1 MDALSRLLA
10 RAAGTAAACVL
21 IAAPTA
27 GAFGP
32 GIDVSPAGSA
42 NGGVGVAARDGGG
55 VVVAWRRAT
64 DGAVLVRRA
73 AVGGTLG
80 DPVVAATGSS
90 AHRPVVGRVPG
101 GTAVAWVRS
110 SDDHLLVRR
119 VAEDG
124 SLGTTFDVSG
134 ESLNSVNGQAA
145 LATNASGRVAVAWRR
160 PSDSA
165 VRIRV
170 FEIGSGPSVAALD
183 LSAAPDIALYG
194 TNVHVGLNDA
204 GEAAV
209 VWHRNTDCHIIV
221 RRVTSAGAVGT
232 QIDISGEP
240 DSAVGD
246 TSPGVVVR
254 PDGAVVAA
262 WHRDS
267 DHHAVSRRWNA
278 NGALDGFV
286 DLSPAGD
293 VPSMA
298 DLAIIPTS
306 DGEAVAW
313 QRASDSHATVA
324 FGGGTTFSAGTD
336 VSLTSTASG
345 PPPAVAVSTDA
356 ALAVAWLGSDGTA
369 RVAFQSGVSGP
380 GDSPPPPGDGG
391 APTPPPPPAAPAPPG
406 GTPGRTPSSDR
417 TAPGTRI
424 ASGPGTRLRERRA
437 TFRFTA
443 TEAGARFE
451 CALDDDPFAAC
462 SATTTLRHLNRG
474 AHVLRVRAVDAAGNR
489 DRTPA
494 RVRFVVPKRRR

>member
-1 MDALSRLLA
+1 MDALSRLLR
-10 RAAGTAAACVL
+10 RAACAAA
-21 IAAPTA
+21 AALLLCTPA
-27 GAFGP
+27 ADAFG
-32 GIDVSPAGSA
+32 GGVDVSPAGSA
-42 NGGVGVAARDGGG
+42 AGGVGVAARDGGG
-55 VVVAWRRAT
+55 VTVAWRRSG

-73 AVGGTLG
+73 GSDGALG
-80 DPVVAATGSS
+80 DPVVVATGST
-90 AHRPVVGRVPG
+90 AHRPVAGRVPG

-119 VAEDG
+119 VADDG
-124 SLGTTFDVSG
+124 TLGATFDVSG

-145 LATNASGRVAVAWRR
+145 IATNTSGRVAAAWRR
-160 PSDSA
+160 PSDSD

-170 FEIGSGPSVAALD
+170 FEIGSGPSAAALD

-221 RRVTSAGAVGT
+221 RRVTAAGAVGA

-267 DHHAVSRRWNA
+267 DHHAVSRRW
-278 NGALDGFV
+278 GADGSTSGFT
-286 DLSPAGD
+286 DLSPSGD

-298 DLAIIPTS
+298 DLAITPLS

-313 QRASDSHATVA
+313 QRASDSRAVA
-324 FGGGTTFSAGTD
+324 AIGGGTSFTAGTD
-336 VSLTSTASG
+336 VSGAATASG
-345 PPPAVAVSTDA
+345 PPPAVAVSTDGW
-356 ALAVAWLGSDGTA
+356 LAVAWLGGDGTA

-380 GDSPPPPGDGG
+380 GDSRPPTDGGGGTTTTPAPPPGTTRTT
-391 APTPPPPPAAPAPPG
+391 TPPVA
-406 GTPGRTPSSDR
+406 DR
-417 TAPGTRI
+417 TAPDTRI
-424 ASGPGTRLRERRA
+424 TAGPGARLRERRA
-437 TFRFTA
+437 TFRFTS
-443 TEAGARFE
+443 TEPGTRFE
-451 CALDDDPFAAC
+451 CSLDRARFRPC
-462 SATTTLRHLNRG
+462 RATTTLRRLTRGKHL
-474 AHVLRVRAVDAAGNR
+474 LRVRAVDAAGNR

-494 RVRFVVPKRRR
+494 RARFSVPKRRR